1 MLDLFIWI
9 VAGLLAAQL
18 LILFCLIFWK
28 ARAIGYENKVN
39 ESLNSLKP
47 QYIEYIKGERPSEPS
62 LPKSKS
68 MQVMVM
74 ERMLDEFYSGN
85 YGDLEE
91 RKLNQLA
98 EKYLAAHYRRTLKK
112 GGWAERINALYFIE
126 DFYLL
131 SLRED
136 AYHHFLKLKRQD
148 EEFRQCLR
156 VCASL
161 QEERILPVIVEKEG
175 LSTGFIKELLFRLN
189 EILMWKILEKIENK
203 DDIAENVVFAFITFN
218 GEQKNEPF
226 FSFVEKKIYDERK
239 EVRLKAMNSLCN
251 YGKVSDPL
259 ILDPFF
265 ASEYWEERMYAAK
278 LAGACYLPQYTQT
291 LLELLSDAV
300 WWVRFAAAE
309 NIKNFPD
316 GEALLR
322 QVALWDE
329 DAYSRD
335 IAKHMLTRRGGITA

>member
-1 MLDLFIWI
+1 MLELFVWI
-9 VAGLLAAQL
+9 VVGLLAVQL
-18 LILFCLIFWK
+18 FILFCLILWK
-28 ARAIGYENKVN
+28 AKAISHENKIN
-39 ESLNSLKP
+39 EALNSLKP
-47 QYIEYIKGERPSEPS
+47 QYIEYIEGNRPAEPS
-62 LPKSKS
+62 LPRGKSI
-68 MQVMVM
+68 QTMVM
-74 ERMLDEFYSGN
+74 EKMLDEFYSSN
-85 YGDLEE
+85 DGDLEE

-98 EKYLAAHYRRTLKK
+98 EKYLSAHYRRTLKR
-112 GGWAERINALYFIE
+112 GSWAERINALYFIE

-136 AYHHFLKLKRQD
+136 AYRHFLKLKKQD

-161 QEERILPVIVEKEG
+161 QEDRILPVIVEKEG

-189 EILMWKILEKIENK
+189 EVLMWEILEIIEDK
-203 DDIAENVVFAFITFN
+203 ADIAENVLFAFITFN

-251 YGKVSDPL
+251 YGKISDSS

-265 ASEYWEERMYAAK
+265 GSEYWEERMYAAK
-278 LAGACYLPQYTQT
+278 LAGACNLPQYKQT

-300 WWVRFAAAE
+300 WWVRFSAAE
-309 NIKNFPD
+309 NIQTFPD
-316 GEALLR
+316 GETLLR
-322 QVALWDE
+322 HVALWDE

-335 IAKHMLTRRGGITA
+335 IAKHMLTRKGGISA